1 MEDIQL
7 ENLNVQKLKLRA
19 GEHIDRDTIL
29 NLRGTKALVLENM
42 LNTDEEYNS
51 RESWSDVVA
60 TAQSRDISRVNV
72 TTWSSLV
79 RHAIDL
85 LRQDINMTKA
95 IVNSEEFRATFKS
108 CLKDI
113 CDEIDL
119 KLNSNC
125 PKELYTEAQETDL
138 IKSSVYM
145 SNKNHFI
152 PIIEDEEGITWGL
165 CAVYTG
171 EIIVMLEALLDTIH
185 YMITEYRPDI
195 KDRHVYNTM
204 ILTYI
209 NREDIIDVQNRA
221 LAEDVD
227 EIRSEVSGID
237 EEIQRLSMAKDL
249 ILLQSKVSKL
259 STALLEI
266 YADINEIQDKYNLPT
281 ADEILNNK

>member
-1 MEDIQL
+1 
-7 ENLNVQKLKLRA
+7 
-19 GEHIDRDTIL
+19 
-29 NLRGTKALVLENM
+29 
-42 LNTDEEYNS
+42 
-51 RESWSDVVA
+51 
-60 TAQSRDISRVNV
+60 
-72 TTWSSLV
+72 
-79 RHAIDL
+79 
-85 LRQDINMTKA
+85 
-95 IVNSEEFRATFKS
+95 
-108 CLKDI
+108 
-113 CDEIDL
+113 
-119 KLNSNC
+119 
-125 PKELYTEAQETDL
+125 
-138 IKSSVYM
+138 M

>member
-60 TAQSRDISRVNV
+60 TAQSRDISRINV

-79 RHAIDL
+79 RHAVNL
-85 LRQDINMTKA
+85 LRTDIDMTKA

-195 KDRHVYNTM
+195 KDKHVYNTM

-209 NREDIIDVQNRA
+209 NREDIITEQNRA
-221 LAEDVD
+221 LAEDAD

-266 YADINEIQDKYNLPT
+266 YADINDIQEKYNLPT
-281 ADEILNNK
+281 ADEILNNR